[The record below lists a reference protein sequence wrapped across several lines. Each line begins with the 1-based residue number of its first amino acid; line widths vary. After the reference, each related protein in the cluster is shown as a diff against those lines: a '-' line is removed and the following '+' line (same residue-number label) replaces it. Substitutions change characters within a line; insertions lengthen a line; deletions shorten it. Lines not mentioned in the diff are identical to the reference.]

1 MQTALRISN
10 PSIVTFD
17 YQRSRIRRYQPGNQ
31 PQEEKKAPAKRKYNH
46 FLTKKI
52 QPFAPD
58 YCIEAEDG
66 TSQAVNLTSKEN
78 FDYLYKSALRYTQLM
93 NVELPFRKKKGGNP
107 RMNIINL
114 YKAMEVLL
122 PEHINIE
129 TMGERLYFCLYRFH
143 DWPDMTLFWIP
154 LDFTKRLPRPLKRIT
169 LEFIQRFVRY
179 HGLQD
184 ITETSYYEMAIQY
197 LEDYGNYDEG
207 ATTQEIKQCAKL
219 ALSYEKGKIHQMLER
234 MKGKNF
240 CNDLKGSMQKY
251 HTEKENEQKLLEL
264 IREGLTLI
272 APGSPHLMQYYY
284 DWAHEESPDFRP
296 IGLETQVML
305 GYSENDALCAEM
317 ESYFN
322 SDCQESY
329 AITPVTSLYLTPET
343 DKLFSMDDYPE
354 KMGNWLNRFLKHA
367 SNNF

>member
-1 MQTALRISN
+1 MQTALRISKT
-10 PSIVTFD
+10 SIGTFD
-17 YQRSRIRRYQPGNQ
+17 YQRSRIHRYQPRNQ

-66 TSQAVNLTSKEN
+66 TSQTVNLTSKEN

-93 NVELPFRKKKGGNP
+93 NVELPFRKKKGGCP

-114 YKAMEVLL
+114 YRMMDNLL
-122 PEHINIE
+122 PEHINLE
-129 TMGERLYFCLYRFH
+129 TTDGRLHFCLYRFH

-154 LDFTKRLPRPLKRIT
+154 LDFTKKLPRPLKQIT
-169 LEFIQRFVRY
+169 LEFIQRFVRH

-184 ITETSYYEMAIQY
+184 ITETGYYEMAIDY
-197 LEDYGNYDEG
+197 LEDYDRYNER
-207 ATTQEIKQCAKL
+207 ASSSEVRQNVNL
-219 ALSYEKGKIHQMLER
+219 AYSYEKGEIHRMLER
-234 MKGKNF
+234 MKRKRF
-240 CNDLKGSMQKY
+240 CSDLKRAILKC
-251 HTEKENEQKLLEL
+251 HPLEKNEQALLEL
-264 IREGLTLI
+264 IKEGLTLI
-272 APGSPHLMQYYY
+272 APGSPCIMGYCY
-284 DWAHEESPDFRP
+284 DWAHEESPNFWP

-354 KMGNWLNRFLKHA
+354 RLGNWLNRFLKHA